1 MGFLFINLNRGL
13 GWSTLGTYRE
23 ILFFSDKLLK
33 KYLTILSSNE
43 LKVTTAKIP
52 FLFKALDAAINP

>member
-1 MGFLFINLNRGL
+1 MKYFFLRQTF
-13 GWSTLGTYRE
+13 
-23 ILFFSDKLLK
+23 K